1 MNSLIV
7 QRHTHINKIN
17 NDAIS
22 NKIYRLLGLILTNCE
37 IRFTSFSGDL
47 FIRHQLSL
55 YPDHRHLHGKL
66 IVYLCLHKYA
76 YYMLLSADRLLWQ
89 WIIIWRGSMYVY
101 TVWRVSTLCSRYA
114 GRMTECRVNCPWRIE
129 AKLSSSAWLYF
140 MFDWVMSICLYV
152 CWADGTPVDMLRLSP
167 FSIWNREEAQ
177 EHEGNS
183 KKKKFALLLRSNGF
197 RTFSLHP
204 QLPAPALLHS
214 CTLFQYFIGAKRA
227 EACKSCS
234 SACSSCMAA
243 VVITDTDSL
252 FKWHK

>member
-66 IVYLCLHKYA
+66 IVYLYLHKHA

-140 MFDWVMSICLYV
+140 MFDWVMSICLLGRRHSGRYV
-152 CWADGTPVDMLRLSP
+152 TVEPLLHLEQRRSAGARG
-167 FSIWNREEAQ
+167 Q
-177 EHEGNS
+177 QQ
-183 KKKKFALLLRSNGF
+183 KKKVCTIITIEWFSNI
-197 RTFSLHP
+197 
-204 QLPAPALLHS
+204 LPSPTTP
-214 CTLFQYFIGAKRA
+214 C
-227 EACKSCS
+227 SCS
-234 SACSSCMAA
+234 PAQLHTVSVFHRSETGGGLQELLVRLF
-243 VVITDTDSL
+243 VVYGCRRHHRYGFTI
-252 FKWHK
+252 